1 MKNIKKLKLYDF
13 EYIIPVRLS
22 HLVWEKIR
30 YLCSHINEV
39 EWSGCTFYSIEG
51 DLTKPESVYIKVED
65 MIPLDKGSTG
75 FTEYSFDQRVLSY
88 MMEKDYF
95 HLKIGH
101 LHSHHNMKTFFSGTD
116 TDEVVENSEH
126 IKPYLSIIV
135 NNRHEF
141 SAKIAFRIKTVTPTT
156 FQFQNID
163 NSITTL
169 SSVEEDE
176 YVGNYNCKIVL
187 PEIIWN
193 VDETFLNQFTA
204 INKPK
209 PAPKIDFH
217 KPKVGNVKP
226 NSKYT
231 QTELF
236 DEASWWQENNSIQPE
251 IVTFWNA
258 SEPLFCKILRLGMD
272 VPNDNLEQALEDLE
286 NSATQAKDFNL
297 SNYAASIK
305 SNFKKWVYEFY
316 EKPFILKSEL
326 DDTWEDFIEELIY
339 SADEFVVL
347 SELIELLTEE
357 NTL

>member
-13 EYIIPVRLS
+13 EYTIPVKLS
-22 HLVWEKIR
+22 HLVWEKIQ
-30 YLCSHINEV
+30 YLCSHINTV

-51 DLTKPESVYIKVED
+51 DLTKPETVYIKVED

-88 MMEKDYF
+88 M
-95 HLKIGH
+95 I
-101 LHSHHNMKTFFSGTD
+101 
-116 TDEVVENSEH
+116 
-126 IKPYLSIIV
+126 
-135 NNRHEF
+135 F

-156 FQFQNID
+156 FEFQNID

-187 PEIIWN
+187 PETTWN

-209 PAPKIDFH
+209 PAPKIDFY

-236 DEASWWQENNSIQPE
+236 DEASWWQENNSIPSE
-251 IVTFWNA
+251 GVTFWNA

-286 NSATQAKDFNL
+286 NSVTQSKDFNL

-316 EKPFILKSEL
+316 ERPFILKSEL
-326 DDTWEDFIEELIY
+326 DDTWQDFVEELIF

-347 SELIELLTEE
+347 GELIELLTEE

>member
-13 EYIIPVRLS
+13 EYIIPVKLS
-22 HLVWEKIR
+22 HLVWEKIQ
-30 YLCSHINEV
+30 YLCSYINEV

-51 DLTKPESVYIKVED
+51 DLTKPETVYIKVED

-75 FTEYSFDQRVLSY
+75 FTEYSFDSRVLSY

-95 HLKIGH
+95 NLKIGH

-156 FQFQNID
+156 FEFQNID

-169 SSVEEDE
+169 SSTEESE

-187 PEIIWN
+187 PESTWN

-209 PAPKIDFH
+209 PVPKIEFY
-217 KPKVGNVKP
+217 KPKS

-236 DEASWWQENNSIQPE
+236 DEATWWQDTSSMPSEGVSL
-251 IVTFWNA
+251 FNA
-258 SEPLFCKILRLGMD
+258 SEPLFCNFLRLGVY
-272 VPNDNLEQALEDLE
+272 VPNDTLEQALEDLE
-286 NSATQAKDFNL
+286 NSVTQSEDFNL
-297 SNYAASIK
+297 YDYAASIK
-305 SNFKKWVYEFY
+305 SNFKKWMGEYY
-316 EKPFILKSEL
+316 GKPFILKSEL
-326 DDTWEDFIEELIY
+326 DDTWEEFIEELIF

-347 SELIELLTEE
+347 SELIELLTQE
-357 NTL
+357 NIL